1 MFSRLNGPI
10 ASAGWI
16 MRVNMATPLG
26 INEHFRT
33 TSRTTMNTRVINV
46 AVGTGG
52 INVATAFYNDL
63 MTNYRLTATGDNP
76 AGVLLLWSNLCF
88 ISEPSIA
95 KPKRI
100 LATFG
105 LCISK

>member
-52 INVATAFYNDL
+52 INVANAFYREL
-63 MTNYRLTATGDNP
+63 MKNYGLIATGGNP
-76 AGVLLLWSNLCF
+76 AGALL
-88 ISEPSIA
+88 
-95 KPKRI
+95 
-100 LATFG
+100 
-105 LCISK
+105 